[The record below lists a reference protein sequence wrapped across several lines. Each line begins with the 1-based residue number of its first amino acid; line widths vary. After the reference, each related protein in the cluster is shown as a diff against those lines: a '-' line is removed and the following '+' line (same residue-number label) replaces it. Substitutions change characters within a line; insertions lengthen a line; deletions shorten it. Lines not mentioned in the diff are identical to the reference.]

1 MHAPTHRTAR
11 TFPDEA
17 QPLCG
22 YWVGKTVSA
31 PGLGGTDDIGIQ
43 CEGDDY
49 IFTRPRME
57 VAAWIIAAA

>member
-1 MHAPTHRTAR
+1 
-11 TFPDEA
+11 
-17 QPLCG
+17 
-22 YWVGKTVSA
+22 VGKTVSA